1 MKSFFHKVTSDAV
14 SFKEKNKKY
23 KSKPQPNFSAPQNEG
38 IPTNGSNIRI
48 ENCPNFHFGNTIT
61 LITTNVINKEEQVLS
76 PEKKGH
82 DSAQVIPKK
91 VKENFSNISQA
102 TIEHFELISSKIND
116 FKYLEKKLGFIE
128 DQLYSST
135 DGIQMELLVCQM
147 LYSWKKAK
155 TREATVGLLLKIL
168 WEAKEYDAAIYM
180 SDNI

>member
-38 IPTNGSNIRI
+38 IP
-48 ENCPNFHFGNTIT
+48 
-61 LITTNVINKEEQVLS
+61 K
-76 PEKKGH
+76 
-82 DSAQVIPKK
+82 
-91 VKENFSNISQA
+91 NFSNISQA